1 MTELTEKV
9 KEFINLVSSAS
20 NAVALTG
27 AGISTESGIPDYR
40 SPGTGLWEK
49 MDQSVV
55 SLEGFM
61 IDPTRYYSFAIEM
74 YPIRRSAKPNPAHY
88 LLAEFEKSKL
98 LNGVITQNV
107 DGLHQEAGSG
117 NVYELHGSLRQA
129 VCLGCSSITLMDE
142 VMERVVA
149 GENPPLCKGCGG
161 ILKPNAIFFGE
172 MLPRVPLEMA
182 FELTR
187 KSDLFLVIGSSLQ
200 VSPANMLPDVALRAG
215 AKLVIINLTP
225 TLYDM
230 DANLVIQH
238 RVGDFAS
245 LALRVYKS

>member
-74 YPIRRSAKPNPAHY
+74 YPIRRSAKPNPAQY

-107 DGLHQEAGSG
+107 DGLHQE
-117 NVYELHGSLRQA
+117 
-129 VCLGCSSITLMDE
+129 
-142 VMERVVA
+142 
-149 GENPPLCKGCGG
+149 
-161 ILKPNAIFFGE
+161 
-172 MLPRVPLEMA
+172 
-182 FELTR
+182 
-187 KSDLFLVIGSSLQ
+187 
-200 VSPANMLPDVALRAG
+200 
-215 AKLVIINLTP
+215 
-225 TLYDM
+225 
-230 DANLVIQH
+230 
-238 RVGDFAS
+238 
-245 LALRVYKS
+245 